1 MHDPSTAGRIPWDWR
16 HAEFRRGALDMASLS
31 LGVGAWALVTGVA
44 MAKSGLG
51 PWLAL
56 MMSFVVY
63 AGSAQLATLP
73 LLATG
78 TPMWVVFAAGFCVNL
93 RFVIFSA
100 QWRPYF
106 AHLRR
111 TDRLLCGYLAG
122 DMSYVLF
129 MKRFPLP
136 EEDVPAQMPYFLG
149 ASICNWVIWQALS
162 VVGIVLADVIPTRW
176 GLGFAGTMA
185 LLGMTYSLV
194 SDASTRVAAV
204 VAAMAALAAYALPL
218 KLNIVV
224 AIVAAVLCSFW
235 LEKKAPQSWREASP

>member
-73 LLATG
+73 LLVAG
-78 TPMWVVFAAGFCVNL
+78 APMWMVWAIAACVNL

-224 AIVAAVLCSFW
+224 AIAAAVAAGLLVDRLLS
-235 LEKKAPQSWREASP
+235 LKRRSSS